1 MKFLIAFMILSNTFL
16 LAQNFEVFNKYF
28 EDATL
33 RLDYYHIGDNINELV
48 TIDQIFKQGIWAGSR
63 VNLLDNF
70 NNGAYYLKIY
80 DDISGELIYSKG
92 FDSYFKEYQTSAD
105 AQNGIQKS
113 FHESA
118 LIPNPKNKIKF
129 SIEKRDDDN
138 NLNEIFTRIID
149 PSDIKIIREKILDVN
164 VEITKSYY
172 SGDPH
177 SKVDI
182 AIVAEGYT
190 AEEKEKYLNDL
201 KRFTNIFKKQEPF
214 KSYINNLNVYGI
226 FKASEESGVDEP
238 RANIY
243 KNTTLNATFNSLGSE
258 RYLLTEDNKT
268 LRDLASHVP
277 YDAIYI
283 MVNHKRYGGGGIY
296 NWSCTFTA
304 DNQFQEYLF
313 IHEFGHSFAGL
324 ADEYYTSDVAYNDF
338 YKPTLEP
345 VEPNVTA
352 LLDPE
357 NLKWKKLLTSGI
369 ELPTPWE
376 KEEFDKTDYEW
387 QKERREM
394 NDKIA
399 ELKRNNA
406 DKNLIIQAEQEY
418 IIKDK
423 KRSDIVDQYL
433 KNCANYGKV
442 GAFEGAGYLQ
452 NGLYRPMIDCI
463 MFSKGEKPFCKVC
476 EEAIIKVIEHY
487 GE

>member
-1 MKFLIAFMILSNTFL
+1 
-16 LAQNFEVFNKYF
+16 
-28 EDATL
+28 
-33 RLDYYHIGDNINELV
+33 
-48 TIDQIFKQGIWAGSR
+48 
-63 VNLLDNF
+63 
-70 NNGAYYLKIY
+70 
-80 DDISGELIYSKG
+80 
-92 FDSYFKEYQTSAD
+92 
-105 AQNGIQKS
+105 
-113 FHESA
+113 
-118 LIPNPKNKIKF
+118 
-129 SIEKRDDDN
+129 
-138 NLNEIFTRIID
+138 
-149 PSDIKIIREKILDVN
+149 
-164 VEITKSYY
+164 
-172 SGDPH
+172 
-177 SKVDI
+177 
-182 AIVAEGYT
+182 YT

-387 QKERREM
+387 QKQRREM

-399 ELKRNNA
+399 ELKRSNA

-418 IIKDK
+418 IVKDK
-423 KRSDIVDQYL
+423 ERSDIVDQYL

-452 NGLYRPMIDCI
+452 NGLYLPMIDCI